1 MYKNKFSYFLIF
13 FFISTVIWAQESIQ
27 INEKGN
33 AILKKVDEVLTP
45 GSVEFYRKLIN
56 EEPNGKKKEFIF
68 YTVKKDRDKVAML
81 YLAPASDKGRATLRL
96 GDNMWLYIPNVG
108 KPIRITSMQSV
119 VGGVFNNADI
129 MRLDY
134 SAEYDAT
141 NLEESSKLLILD
153 LKAKTRTVAYDRLKM
168 WVIKKNNIVEKVECY
183 AASGKLIK
191 TLNFK
196 NVKDFGKGIV
206 RPAVIETTS
215 PLYKG
220 FKSVMIYSKIKRKK
234 FPDEVFTLDYLS
246 RLGEL
251 R

>member
-1 MYKNKFSYFLIF
+1 MINNKFSFILILIF
-13 FFISTVIWAQESIQ
+13 ISSIGWAQDNPNIVSQ
-27 INEKGN
+27 GN
-33 AILKKVDEVLTP
+33 QILKKVDEVLSP
-45 GSVEFYRKLIN
+45 GSLEFYRKLIN
-56 EEPNGKKKEFIF
+56 EEPNGNKKEFIF
-68 YTVKKDRDKVAML
+68 YSVKKDRDKVAML
-81 YLAPASDKGRATLRL
+81 YLAPASDKGRSTLRL

-108 KPIRITSMQSV
+108 KPIRITSMQSI

-134 SAEYDAT
+134 SVEYDAV
-141 NLEESSKLLILD
+141 NLDESGSNYILD
-153 LKAKTRTVAYDRLKM
+153 LKAKTKTVSYDSLKM

-191 TLNFK
+191 TLDFK
-196 NVKDFGKGIV
+196 NVKDFGGGIV

-215 PLYKG
+215 PLYKNY
-220 FKSVMIYSKIKRKK
+220 KSIMIYSKVKQKK

>member
-1 MYKNKFSYFLIF
+1 MRKNKLSFLIIL
-13 FFISTVIWAQESIQ
+13 FIFSTFVRAQDGTVVSA
-27 INEKGN
+27 KGN
-33 AILKKVDEVLTP
+33 EILKKVDEVLSP
-45 GSVEFYRKLIN
+45 GSMEFYRKLIN
-56 EEPNGKKKEFIF
+56 EEPDGDKKEFIF
-68 YTVKKDRDKVAML
+68 YSIKKDRDKVAML
-81 YLAPASDKGRATLRL
+81 YLAPASDKGRATLRI

-108 KPIRITSMQSV
+108 KPIRITSMQSI

-134 SAEYDAT
+134 SAEYDAVK
-141 NLEESSKLLILD
+141 LEESSDQYILN
-153 LKAKTRTVAYDRLKM
+153 LKAKTRTVSYDSLKM
-168 WVIKKNNIVEKVECY
+168 WVVKKNDIVQKVECY

-191 TLNFK
+191 TLDFK
-196 NVKDFGKGIV
+196 QATDFGGGIV

-215 PLYKG
+215 PLYRG
-220 FKSVMIYSKIKRKK
+220 YRSVMIYSKIKNKK

>member
-1 MYKNKFSYFLIF
+1 MVKNKFIQFLIF
-13 FFISTVIWAQESIQ
+13 LFISSIIWAQENPTNSP
-27 INEKGN
+27 KGDE
-33 AILKKVDEVLTP
+33 ILKKVDEILTP

-56 EEPNGKKKEFIF
+56 EEPNGNKKEFIF
-68 YTVKKDRDKVAML
+68 YSVKKDRDKVAML

-108 KPIRITSMQSV
+108 KPIRITSMQSI

-134 SAEYDAT
+134 SAEYNVN
-141 NLEESSKLLILD
+141 NLEEDSEDYILD
-153 LKAKTRTVAYDRLKM
+153 LKAKTRTVSYDRLKM
-168 WVIKKNNIVEKVECY
+168 WVIKKNNIAKKVECY

-191 TLNFK
+191 TLDFK
-196 NVKDFGKGIV
+196 NVKDFGQGMV
-206 RPAVIETTS
+206 RPAVVETTS

-220 FKSVMIYSKIKRKK
+220 FKSILIYSKINRKK
-234 FPDEVFTLDYLS
+234 FPDEVFSLDYLS

>member
-1 MYKNKFSYFLIF
+1 MIKNSYLYLLILL
-13 FFISTVIWAQESIQ
+13 ILTSIIWAQDNPNIVP
-27 INEKGN
+27 KGN
-33 AILKKVDEVLTP
+33 QILKKVDEVLSP
-45 GSVEFYRKLIN
+45 GSLEFYRKLIN
-56 EEPNGKKKEFIF
+56 EEPNGNKKEFIF
-68 YTVKKDRDKVAML
+68 YSVKKDRDKVAML
-81 YLAPASDKGRATLRL
+81 YLSPASDKGRSTLRL

-108 KPIRITSMQSV
+108 KPIRITSMQSI

-134 SAEYDAT
+134 SAEYDAV
-141 NLEESSKLLILD
+141 NLDESDGDYILD
-153 LKAKTRTVAYDRLKM
+153 LKAKTKTVSYDSLRM

-191 TLNFK
+191 TLDFK
-196 NVKDFGKGIV
+196 NVKDFGGGIV

-215 PLYKG
+215 PLYKNY
-220 FKSVMIYSKIKRKK
+220 KSVMIYSKVKSKK

>member
-1 MYKNKFSYFLIF
+1 MRKNKLF
-13 FFISTVIWAQESIQ
+13 FFVILFSFSTFIWAQESIPVSV
-27 INEKGN
+27 KGN
-33 AILKKVDEVLTP
+33 AILKKVDEVLAP
-45 GSVEFYRKLIN
+45 GSMEYYRKLIN
-56 EEPNGKKKEFIF
+56 EEPNGDKKEFIF
-68 YTVKKDRDKVAML
+68 YSVKKDRDKVAML
-81 YLAPASDKGRATLRL
+81 YLAPASDKGRATLRI

-108 KPIRITSMQSV
+108 KPIRITSMQSI

-134 SAEYDAT
+134 SAEYDAVK
-141 NLEESSKLLILD
+141 LDESGKEYVLD
-153 LKAKTRTVAYDRLKM
+153 LKAKTRTVSYDSLKM

-191 TLNFK
+191 TLDFK
-196 NVKDFGKGIV
+196 QVKDFGGGVV

-215 PLYKG
+215 PLYRG
-220 FKSVMIYSKIKRKK
+220 YRSIMIYSNIKRKK

-246 RLGEL
+246 RLAEL

>member
-1 MYKNKFSYFLIF
+1 
-13 FFISTVIWAQESIQ
+13 
-27 INEKGN
+27 
-33 AILKKVDEVLTP
+33 
-45 GSVEFYRKLIN
+45 
-56 EEPNGKKKEFIF
+56 
-68 YTVKKDRDKVAML
+68 
-81 YLAPASDKGRATLRL
+81 
-96 GDNMWLYIPNVG
+96 MWLYIPNVG

-134 SAEYDAT
+134 SAEYDAV
-141 NLEESSKLLILD
+141 NLDETGSNFILD
-153 LKAKTRTVAYDRLKM
+153 LKAKTRTVAYDSLKM

-191 TLNFK
+191 TLDFK
-196 NVKDFGKGIV
+196 NVKDFGSGII
-206 RPAVIETTS
+206 RPAVVETTS
-215 PLYKG
+215 PLYRG
-220 FKSVMIYSKIKRKK
+220 YKSVLIYSKIKHKK

>member
-1 MYKNKFSYFLIF
+1 MRLLLSVLITVFLF
-13 FFISTVIWAQESIQ
+13 QVLLAQEPVQISTR
-27 INEKGN
+27 GN
-33 AILKKVDEVLTP
+33 AILKKVDEILTP

-56 EEPNGKKKEFIF
+56 EEPDGKKKEFIF

-81 YLAPASDKGRATLRL
+81 YLSPASDKGRATLRL

-141 NLEESSKLLILD
+141 DLEESGEKLILD
-153 LKAKTRTVAYDRLKM
+153 LKAKTRTVSYDRLKM

-191 TLNFK
+191 TLDFK
-196 NVKDFGKGIV
+196 QVKDFGKGIV

-220 FKSVMIYSKIKRKK
+220 FKSVMIYSKIKNRK

-246 RLGEL
+246 RLSEL

>member
-1 MYKNKFSYFLIF
+1 MYKNKFIQFLIF
-13 FFISTVIWAQESIQ
+13 LLISSIIWAQENATNSS
-27 INEKGN
+27 KG
-33 AILKKVDEVLTP
+33 AEILKKVDEILTP

-56 EEPNGKKKEFIF
+56 EEPNGDKKEFIF
-68 YTVKKDRDKVAML
+68 YSVKKDRDKVAML

-108 KPIRITSMQSV
+108 KPIRITSMQSI

-134 SAEYDAT
+134 SAEYDAI
-141 NLEESSKLLILD
+141 NLEEGPADYILG
-153 LKAKTRTVAYDRLKM
+153 LKAKTRTVSYDSLRM
-168 WVIKKNNIVEKVECY
+168 WVFKKNNIVKKVECY

-191 TLNFK
+191 VLDFK

-220 FKSVMIYSKIKRKK
+220 FKSVLIYSKINRKK
-234 FPDEVFTLDYLS
+234 FPDEVFSLDYLS
-246 RLGEL
+246 RLSEL

>member
-1 MYKNKFSYFLIF
+1 MLKNKYY
-13 FFISTVIWAQESIQ
+13 FFIILFILSSFVWAQDRTAASA
-27 INEKGN
+27 KGN
-33 AILKKVDEVLTP
+33 EILKKVDEVLTP
-45 GSVEFYRKLIN
+45 GSMEFYRKLIN
-56 EEPNGKKKEFIF
+56 EEPNGDKKEFIF
-68 YTVKKDRDKVAML
+68 YSVKKDRDKVAML

-108 KPIRITSMQSV
+108 RPIRITSMQSI

-134 SAEYDAT
+134 SAEYDAVK
-141 NLEESSKLLILD
+141 LDESGKGYVLN
-153 LKAKTRTVAYDRLKM
+153 LKAKTRTVSYDSLKM

-191 TLNFK
+191 TLDFK
-196 NVKDFGKGIV
+196 QVKDFGGGIV

-215 PLYKG
+215 PLYRG
-220 FKSVMIYSKIKRKK
+220 YRSVMIYSKIKRKK

-246 RLGEL
+246 RLAEL

>member
-1 MYKNKFSYFLIF
+1 MRKIKFYLPLILF
-13 FFISTVIWAQESIQ
+13 VFSSFVWPQDGKVVSA
-27 INEKGN
+27 KGN
-33 AILKKVDEVLTP
+33 EILKKVDEVLAP
-45 GSVEFYRKLIN
+45 GTMEYYRKLIN
-56 EEPNGKKKEFIF
+56 EEPNGDKKEFIF
-68 YTVKKDRDKVAML
+68 YSVKKDRDKVAML

-108 KPIRITSMQSV
+108 KPIRITSMQSI

-134 SAEYDAT
+134 SAEYDAVK
-141 NLEESSKLLILD
+141 LDESGKGYVLD
-153 LKAKTRTVAYDRLKM
+153 LKAKTKTVSYDSLKM
-168 WVIKKNNIVEKVECY
+168 WVIKINNIVDKVECY

-191 TLNFK
+191 TLDFK
-196 NVKDFGKGIV
+196 QVKDFGGGIV

-215 PLYKG
+215 PLYRG
-220 FKSVMIYSKIKRKK
+220 YKSVMIYSKIKNKK

>member
-1 MYKNKFSYFLIF
+1 MHQYKFFHILIF
-13 FFISTVIWAQESIQ
+13 FFIASIIWAQESPT
-27 INEKGN
+27 NETKGN
-33 AILKKVDEVLTP
+33 IILKKVDEILAP

-56 EEPNGKKKEFIF
+56 EEPSGDKKEFIF
-68 YTVKKDRDKVAML
+68 YSVKKDRDKVAML
-81 YLAPASDKGRATLRL
+81 YLSPASEKGRATLRL

-108 KPIRITSMQSV
+108 KPIRITSMQSI

-134 SAEYDAT
+134 SAEYNAV
-141 NLEESSKLLILD
+141 NLEEGPVDYILG
-153 LKAKTRTVAYDRLKM
+153 LKAKTRTVSYDSLKM
-168 WVIKKNNIVEKVECY
+168 VVIKKSNIVKKVECY

-191 TLNFK
+191 TLIFK
-196 NVKDFGKGIV
+196 QVKDFGNGIV

-220 FKSVMIYSKIKRKK
+220 FKSVLIYSKIKNKN

-246 RLGEL
+246 RLNEL